1 MGKPI
6 SLSCPVSEQLQHS
19 GHTSIYLGQSRSLDQ
34 LFHMDPGMLLFWGP
48 AINLGRPASFPQL
61 QVLAMTA
68 PILTGTLPAKW
79 GEAGPFP
86 FLPLSKFK
94 RPSLTKWQQGGTRG
108 LKRWPGGLKGA
119 FGLEGVPISWGWWI
133 NTAGGSHQSHRPSQV
148 DGGTTGRWGCTYAR
162 VEFNP
167 AINIQFPTWLSF
179 DRAKWAFGN

>member
-1 MGKPI
+1 
-6 SLSCPVSEQLQHS
+6 
-19 GHTSIYLGQSRSLDQ
+19 
-34 LFHMDPGMLLFWGP
+34 MDPGMLLFWGP

-68 PILTGTLPAKW
+68 PILT
-79 GEAGPFP
+79 E
-86 FLPLSKFK
+86 FK